1 MSKISLISKSFLKI
15 SLFSVLTGASI
26 ISGCTVSAKNAEQ
39 ATTDSSVAAQT
50 AAKEKTVNSPNLTK
64 NSPAKNRIQ
73 IRAGSPADTIRIFYK
88 NLREK
93 HFREAMMMTNLRP
106 AVENLSDAEM
116 QDLNQDFE
124 PLAAQ
129 VPADLEINGEIVA
142 NNTATVTAKLPDENG
157 TLALKEHQLRRENN
171 QWVIVTADEKEEA
184 TAKKEGKNYFF
195 VLRIETHHG
204 EVQSAMQEIARKQM
218 AYALQNGGAFGDLP
232 TLIAKN
238 FLSPDMQNVG
248 STGYRF
254 NIVPSADK
262 KTYYATAEPVVY
274 GKTGKLSYL
283 LQYDSPNAKPRLK
296 FEDNKGA
303 PLKK

>member
-1 MSKISLISKSFLKI
+1 MSKSLFIPTSFLKI
-15 SLFSVLTGASI
+15 SALSLFVSI
-26 ISGCTVSAKNAEQ
+26 LAVGGCTVSAKNEEKP
-39 ATTDSSVAAQT
+39 ATASSSAQSAT
-50 AAKEKTVNSPNLTK
+50 KEKTASAQNLTK

-73 IRAGSPADTIRIFYK
+73 ITAGSPADTIRIFYK

-129 VPADLEINGEIVA
+129 VPADLEINGEIVT
-142 NNTATVTAKLPDENG
+142 NNAATVTAKLPDENG
-157 TLALKEHQLRRENN
+157 MLALKQHQLRRENN
-171 QWVIVTADEKEEA
+171 AWVIVTADEKEEA

-195 VLRIETHHG
+195 ALRIETHHG

-218 AYALQNGGAFGDLP
+218 AYSLQNGGTFGDLP
-232 TLIAKN
+232 TLVATN
-238 FLSPDMQNVG
+238 FLSPDLQNVG
-248 STGYRF
+248 SVGYRF
-254 NIVPSADK
+254 SIVPSADK

-274 GKTGKLSYL
+274 GKTGKLSFL
-283 LQYDSPNAKPRLK
+283 LQLDSPNAKPRLK
-296 FEDNKGA
+296 FEDNKGN

>member
-1 MSKISLISKSFLKI
+1 MPRKILSTESFLQI
-15 SLFSVLTGASI
+15 SLFSVVFAASI
-26 ISGCTVSAKNAEQ
+26 VSGCTVSAKNGDEEKSQTIAVQ
-39 ATTDSSVAAQT
+39 PSS
-50 AAKEKTVNSPNLTK
+50 AKEKSGISQNLTK
-64 NSPAKNRIQ
+64 NSSSKNTIQ
-73 IRAGSPADTIRIFYK
+73 ITAGSPADTVRIFYK

-93 HFREAMMMTNLRP
+93 HFREAMMLTNLRP

-116 QDLNQDFE
+116 RDLNSDFE

-129 VPADLEINGEIVA
+129 IPADLEINGEIVT
-142 NNTATVTAKLPDENG
+142 NNTAIVTAKLPDENG
-157 TLALKEHQLRRENN
+157 NLALKEHQLRRENN

-218 AYALQNGGAFGDLP
+218 AYSLQNGGLFADMQ

-238 FLSPDMQNVG
+238 FLSADLQKVE

-254 NIVPSADK
+254 NITASADK
-262 KTYYATAEPVVY
+262 KTYYATAEPAVY
-274 GKTGKLSYL
+274 GKTGKLSFL
-283 LQYDSPNAKPRLK
+283 LECDSPNAKPRLK
-296 FEDNKGA
+296 MEDNKGA